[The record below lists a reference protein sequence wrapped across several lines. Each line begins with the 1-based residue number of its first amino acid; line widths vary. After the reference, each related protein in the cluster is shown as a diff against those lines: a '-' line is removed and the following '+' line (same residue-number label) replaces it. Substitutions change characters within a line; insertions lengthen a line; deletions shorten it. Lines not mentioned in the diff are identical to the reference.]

1 RRRQGEM
8 AVPAEGDA
16 FWLLLLH
23 CLLDKRDVASRHRTR
38 LRSLAPAGLE
48 SPLGPAVCAAAG
60 SEFTPAAFVGAVQS
74 GEWEAL
80 AEPRGPALVVAEIL
94 TRPLRIWSR
103 YLVAQYHQLRG
114 RLVVF
119 DRYVYEALLPAQPP
133 LLAVKRAYFWC
144 LAHALPA
151 PSAVIVL
158 DVPGQV

>member
-1 RRRQGEM
+1 ELGFVALPGWGSSPDLILVCYDRPSDSWLLLDVSTAVSFRSPPSWRIPGAVEAVLERRRRQGEM

-74 GEWEAL
+74 GEWEA
-80 AEPRGPALVVAEIL
+80 
-94 TRPLRIWSR
+94 
-103 YLVAQYHQLRG
+103 
-114 RLVVF
+114 
-119 DRYVYEALLPAQPP
+119 
-133 LLAVKRAYFWC
+133 
-144 LAHALPA
+144 
-151 PSAVIVL
+151 
-158 DVPGQV
+158 